1 MPQLGFYIKPV
12 CLNPWTFTAASFLP
26 PARRHRSGAAAARG
40 FFAGRMLSLDQINVD
55 QPLIL
60 KELDWAEQEPLPS
73 LSPPCPSWHQDVS
86 LDCKSSPEDTQ
97 AHAWTTY
104 YYNLLQCTLQQEGL
118 PETVDRTKEPRTGF
132 SSGDV
137 TICILGSPTS
147 YLSVLLEGSSQCPGN
162 MLLCLS
168 PSWLAKVPSEQHPGE
183 SSLLVSKAVSFELGG
198 RTCLDEFSPPRRVT
212 YFMGSFGPCKEHG
225 QSAGELARDLDCPT
239 AGSGE
244 LARLLEDKLL
254 TRQLL
259 DQRAQVGVPP
269 TLAFTFK
276 RLRPLRDVTAE
287 HAVRMVELSGKEG
300 QENLIQEEI
309 EAFLKGNAMEPYSQ
323 VVVKPSG
330 WRWSGAH
337 AVTFH
342 AKVEQAAVLQ
352 AMLALLET
360 LEEEESALLEAFIPT
375 ACLTQPKSP
384 NRTSPSSTSP
394 RPDLAIR
401 ICTVVCRSW
410 GDQPLLSQVVCG
422 VGRADKPLKHQATV
436 PQSLESSLRQQ
447 GVTDE
452 AQLAAIRAQVK
463 HKAEAA
469 MSAFLELEA
478 GLSVE
483 QRGGR
488 RAQTDVIGVDFL
500 LTSSEQVLQLMALEM
515 NSQLCLET
523 CGLFESMSQAV
534 GVPAGE
540 SSRPLVETMLR
551 RAQCHLME
559 GKHVLVIGAGGVSKK
574 FVWEAARA
582 YGLKIHLV
590 ESDPNHFASQL
601 VQTFI
606 HYDTTEHRRDE
617 EHAQR
622 LVGLVRERGLHLD
635 GCLSY
640 WDDCMVL
647 TALVCEQLGLRCSP
661 VAAMRVA
668 KQKSRTHQHLLR
680 RRKEAPLGWASEA
693 LYAVPCCHLESHAD
707 VERAARHLSFPG
719 VMKLEYGAGA
729 VGVKLV
735 ENVQQCHLHF
745 EKISRDLREDTDHP
759 GIGLGWG
766 NAMLLMEYVSGTE
779 HDVDIVI
786 YDGRMLAAFVS
797 DNGPTRVPHF
807 TETAASMPTCLAP
820 DCEAQLVRAA
830 YRCCLGCG
838 LTNGVFNV
846 ELKLTAAGPKLIE
859 INPRMGGFYLRDWIQ
874 EIYGV
879 DIMLASV
886 MVACGVP
893 PLLPT
898 HAQPRTH
905 LVGVMC
911 VVSQH
916 LKALKST
923 ASVETLQALHER
935 GIIRLN
941 LLEDELVTR
950 EYEEPYCNVACASP
964 SRREA
969 CLKVLGVCQ
978 VLGIDSPHYPVT
990 HFLSHF
996 K

>member
-1 MPQLGFYIKPV
+1 
-12 CLNPWTFTAASFLP
+12 
-26 PARRHRSGAAAARG
+26 
-40 FFAGRMLSLDQINVD
+40 MLSLDQINVD
-55 QPLIL
+55 QPLTL
-60 KELDWAEQEPLPS
+60 KELDWAEQGSLLSLNLPR
-73 LSPPCPSWHQDVS
+73 PSWRQDVS
-86 LDCKSSPEDTQ
+86 LNCKCSPEDTQ
-97 AHAWTTY
+97 VHAWTTY
-104 YYNLLQCTLQQEGL
+104 YYDLLQCTLQQEGL

-132 SSGDV
+132 SSVDV

-198 RTCLDEFSPPRRVT
+198 RTYLDEFSPPRRVT
-212 YFMGSFGPCKEHG
+212 YFLGSFGLCKEHR
-225 QSAGELARDLDCPT
+225 QSVGELARDLDCPT
-239 AGSGE
+239 GGSGE

-259 DQRAQVGVPP
+259 DQRARVGVPP

-276 RLRPLRDVTAE
+276 RPRPLRDVTDE
-287 HAVRMVELSGKEG
+287 RSVRMVELSGKEG

-309 EAFLKGNAMEPYSQ
+309 EGFLQGRAMEPYSR

-342 AKVEQAAVLQ
+342 PKTEEAAVLQ
-352 AMLALLET
+352 AMLVLLET

-375 ACLTQPKSP
+375 ARLTQLESP
-384 NRTSPSSTSP
+384 GSSSPSSTSP

-410 GDQPLLSQVVCG
+410 GDQPLLSKVVCS

-447 GVTDE
+447 GMTDK
-452 AQLAAIRAQVK
+452 AQLAAIHAQVK

-469 MSAFLELEA
+469 MTAFLEMEA

-488 RAQTDVIGVDFL
+488 QAQTDMIGVDFL
-500 LTSSEQVLQLMALEM
+500 LTSSEQMLQLVALEM

-523 CGLFESMSQAV
+523 CALLESMGQAV
-534 GVPAGE
+534 GMPAGE

-551 RAQCHLME
+551 RAQCHIME

-606 HYDTTEHRRDE
+606 HYDTKDHKRDE

-622 LVGLVRERGLHLD
+622 LVALVRERGLHLD

-680 RRKEAPLGWASEA
+680 RRKEVPPGWASAA

-735 ENVQQCHLHF
+735 EDVQQCHLHF
-745 EKISRDLREDTDHP
+745 EKISQDLREDTDHP

-766 NAMLLMEYVSGTE
+766 NAMLLMEYISGTE

-797 DNGPTRVPHF
+797 DNGPTCVPRF

-820 DCEAQLVRAA
+820 DREAQLVRAA
-830 YRCCLGCG
+830 YQCCLGCG
-838 LTNGVFNV
+838 LTDGVFNV

-874 EIYGV
+874 AIYGV

-886 MVACGVP
+886 MVACGVAP
-893 PLLPT
+893 RLPART
-898 HAQPRTH
+898 QPHTH

-916 LKALKST
+916 LQALKST
-923 ASVETLQALHER
+923 ASVETLQALHEC
-935 GIIRLN
+935 GVIRLN
-941 LLEDELVTR
+941 LLEDKLVAR
-950 EYEEPYCNVACASP
+950 EYEEPFCNVACASA
-964 SRREA
+964 SRQEA

-978 VLGIDSPHYPVT
+978 VLGIDSPHYPVS

>member
-1 MPQLGFYIKPV
+1 
-12 CLNPWTFTAASFLP
+12 
-26 PARRHRSGAAAARG
+26 
-40 FFAGRMLSLDQINVD
+40 MLSLDQINVD

-60 KELDWAEQEPLPS
+60 KELDWAEQGPLPS
-73 LSPPCPSWHQDVS
+73 IGSLRPHWRQDVS
-86 LDCKSSPEDTQ
+86 LDCKISPEDS
-97 AHAWTTY
+97 HARACTAY
-104 YYNLLQCTLQQEGL
+104 YYDLLQGTLQQEGL
-118 PETVDRTKEPRTGF
+118 PETIDRTKEPRTGF
-132 SSGDV
+132 SSTEV

-147 YLSVLLEGSSQCPGN
+147 YLSVLLEGGSQCPGS

-168 PSWLAKVPSEQHPGE
+168 PCWLSKVPSLLRPGE
-183 SSLLVSKAVSFELGG
+183 SSLLVSKAISFEQGG
-198 RTCLDEFSPPRRVT
+198 RTFLEEFSPPRRVT
-212 YFMGSFGPCKEHG
+212 YFTGSFGPCKEHE

-239 AGSGE
+239 GGSGE

-259 DQRAQVGVPP
+259 DARAQVGVPP
-269 TLAFTFK
+269 TLAFTFQ
-276 RLRPLRDVTAE
+276 RPQLLQGLAAQRSLHV
-287 HAVRMVELSGKEG
+287 VELSGKEG
-300 QENLIQEEI
+300 QENLVQEEVG
-309 EAFLKGNAMEPYSQ
+309 AFLQGGAMEPYSQ

-337 AVTFH
+337 TVSFH
-342 AKVEQAAVLQ
+342 VKVEQAAVLQ
-352 AMLALLET
+352 AVLALLET
-360 LEEEESALLEAFIPT
+360 LEEEESALVEAFIPT
-375 ACLTQPKSP
+375 ARFTQFSSP
-384 NRTSPSSTSP
+384 DNSSLCSTSP
-394 RPDLAIR
+394 RPNLAIR

-410 GDQPLLSQVVCG
+410 ADQPLLTKVVCG
-422 VGRADKPLKHQATV
+422 MGRADKPLKHQATV
-436 PQSLESSLRQQ
+436 PQTLESSLQEW
-447 GVTDE
+447 GMTDE
-452 AQLAAIRAQVK
+452 AQITAIRAQIK
-463 HKAEAA
+463 QKAEAA
-469 MSAFLELEA
+469 MRAFMEMEA
-478 GLSVE
+478 ELSVE

-488 RAQTDVIGVDFL
+488 RTQTDVIGVDFL
-500 LTSSEQVLQLMALEM
+500 LTSSEEVLQLVALEM

-523 CGLFESMSQAV
+523 CALFESMGQAV
-534 GVPAGE
+534 GVPRG
-540 SSRPLVETMLR
+540 SSQPLVETMLR

-574 FVWEAARA
+574 FVWEAARE

-606 HYDTTEHRRDE
+606 HYDSTDHKRDE

-622 LVGLVRERGLHLD
+622 VVELVQERGLHLD

-661 VAAMRVA
+661 TAAMRVA

-680 RRKEAPLGWASEA
+680 RRKDAPRGWPSTAV
-693 LYAVPCCHLESHAD
+693 YAVPCWHLESQAD
-707 VERAARHLSFPG
+707 VERAAHHLSFPG

-735 ENVQQCHLHF
+735 EDAQQCHLHF
-745 EKISRDLREDTDHP
+745 EKISQDLREDTDHP

-779 HDVDIVI
+779 HDVDLVI
-786 YDGRMLAAFVS
+786 FEGRMLAAFVS
-797 DNGPTRVPHF
+797 DNGPTRVPCF
-807 TETAASMPTCLAP
+807 TETAASMPTCLP
-820 DCEAQLVRAA
+820 SDREAQLVRAA
-830 YRCCLGCG
+830 YQCCLGCG
-838 LTNGVFNV
+838 LTDGVFNV

-859 INPRMGGFYLRDWIQ
+859 INPRMGGFYLRDWIR
-874 EIYGV
+874 EVFGV
-879 DIMLASV
+879 DIMLAAV
-886 MVACGVP
+886 MVACGVA

-898 HAQPRTH
+898 WPQPRTH

-916 LKALKST
+916 MQALKST
-923 ASVETLQALHER
+923 ASLETLQALHE
-935 GIIRLN
+935 GGVVRLN
-941 LLEDELVTR
+941 LLDDKLISR
-950 EYEEPYCNVACASP
+950 EYEEPYCNVACGGP
-964 SRREA
+964 SRHEA
-969 CLKVLGVCQ
+969 CLKVLSICQ
-978 VLGIDSPHYPVT
+978 ALGIDSPQYPVA

>member
-1 MPQLGFYIKPV
+1 
-12 CLNPWTFTAASFLP
+12 
-26 PARRHRSGAAAARG
+26 
-40 FFAGRMLSLDQINVD
+40 MLALDQINVD

-60 KELDWAEQEPLPS
+60 KELDWAEQESLPS
-73 LSPPCPSWHQDVS
+73 LSPPCPSWRQDVS
-86 LDCKSSPEDTQ
+86 LDCKFSPEDTQ

-104 YYNLLQCTLQQEGL
+104 YYDLLQCTLQQEGL

-198 RTCLDEFSPPRRVT
+198 CTCLDEFSPPRRVT

-225 QSAGELARDLDCPT
+225 QSAGELVRDLDCPT
-239 AGSGE
+239 GGSGE

-276 RLRPLRDVTAE
+276 RLRPLRDVTTE
-287 HAVRMVELSGKEG
+287 RSVRMVELSGKEG
-300 QENLIQEEI
+300 QVCCRPL
-309 EAFLKGNAMEPYSQ
+309 Q

-342 AKVEQAAVLQ
+342 AKVEQAAVVQ

-375 ACLTQPKSP
+375 ARLTQPESP
-384 NRTSPSSTSP
+384 NSTSPSSTSP

-422 VGRADKPLKHQATV
+422 VGRADKPLKHQAMV
-436 PQSLESSLRQQ
+436 PQSLESGLRQQ
-447 GVTDE
+447 GMTDE

-469 MSAFLELEA
+469 MMAFLEMEA

-488 RAQTDVIGVDFL
+488 WAQTDVIGVDFL

-523 CGLFESMSQAV
+523 CALFESMGQAV
-534 GVPAGE
+534 GMPAGK

-551 RAQCHLME
+551 RTQCHLME

-606 HYDTTEHRRDE
+606 HYDTTEHKRDE

-622 LVGLVRERGLHLD
+622 LVALVRERGLHLD

-735 ENVQQCHLHF
+735 EDVQQCHLHF

-820 DCEAQLVRAA
+820 DREAQLVRAA
-830 YRCCLGCG
+830 YQCCLGCG

-846 ELKLTAAGPKLIE
+846 ELKLTASGPKLIE

-941 LLEDELVTR
+941 LLEDELVAR

-969 CLKVLGVCQ
+969 CLKLLGVCQ

>member
-1 MPQLGFYIKPV
+1 
-12 CLNPWTFTAASFLP
+12 
-26 PARRHRSGAAAARG
+26 
-40 FFAGRMLSLDQINVD
+40 
-55 QPLIL
+55 
-60 KELDWAEQEPLPS
+60 
-73 LSPPCPSWHQDVS
+73 
-86 LDCKSSPEDTQ
+86 
-97 AHAWTTY
+97 
-104 YYNLLQCTLQQEGL
+104 
-118 PETVDRTKEPRTGF
+118 
-132 SSGDV
+132 
-137 TICILGSPTS
+137 
-147 YLSVLLEGSSQCPGN
+147 

-168 PSWLAKVPSEQHPGE
+168 PSWLTKVPSEQHAGE
-183 SSLLVSKAVSFELGG
+183 SSLMVSKAVSFERGG

-212 YFMGSFGPCKEHG
+212 YFLGSFGLCKELR
-225 QSAGELARDLDCPT
+225 QSARELARNLDCPT
-239 AGSGE
+239 GGLGE

-259 DQRAQVGVPP
+259 DQRAQVGVPL

-276 RLRPLRDVTAE
+276 RLRLLQDVTAKRSV
-287 HAVRMVELSGKEG
+287 HVVELSGKEG
-300 QENLIQEEI
+300 QENLIQEET
-309 EAFLKGNAMEPYSQ
+309 EAFLQGKAMEPYSQ
-323 VVVKPSG
+323 VVVKASG
-330 WRWSGAH
+330 WCWSGTR

-342 AKVEQAAVLQ
+342 AKTEQADVLQ
-352 AMLALLET
+352 AVLALLET
-360 LEEEESALLEAFIPT
+360 LEEEESILLEAFIPT
-375 ACLTQPKSP
+375 TRLTQPEAP
-384 NRTSPSSTSP
+384 NSTYPSSTSP

-410 GDQPLLSQVVCG
+410 GDQPLLSKVVCS

-436 PQSLESSLRQQ
+436 PQSLESGLRQQ
-447 GVTDE
+447 GITDK
-452 AQLAAIRAQVK
+452 AQIAAIHAQIK

-469 MSAFLELEA
+469 MTAFLEMEA

-483 QRGGR
+483 ERGGR
-488 RAQTDVIGVDFL
+488 KAQTDVIGVDFL
-500 LTSSEQVLQLMALEM
+500 LTSSEQVLKLVALEM
-515 NSQLCLET
+515 NSHLCLET
-523 CGLFESMSQAV
+523 CALLESMGQAV
-534 GVPAGE
+534 GASAGE

-559 GKHVLVIGAGGVSKK
+559 GKHVLVIGAGGFSKR
-574 FVWEAARA
+574 FIWEAART
-582 YGLKIHLV
+582 YGIKIHLV
-590 ESDPNHFASQL
+590 ESNPNHFASQL
-601 VQTFI
+601 VHTFI
-606 HYDTTEHRRDE
+606 HYDSREHRRDE

-661 VAAMRVA
+661 VAAMRLA

-693 LYAVPCCHLESHAD
+693 LYAVPCCHVESHTD
-707 VERAARHLSFPG
+707 VERAARYLPFPG

-735 ENVQQCHLHF
+735 EDVQQCHLHF
-745 EKISRDLREDTDHP
+745 EKISRDLQQDADCP

-766 NAMLLMEYVSGTE
+766 NSMLLMEYLGGTE
-779 HDVDIVI
+779 HDVDIVV

-797 DNGPTRVPHF
+797 DNGPTCMPHF
-807 TETAASMPTCLAP
+807 METAASMPTCLAP
-820 DCEAQLVRAA
+820 DREAQLVRAA
-830 YRCCLGCG
+830 YQCCLGCG
-838 LTNGVFNV
+838 LTDGVFNV
-846 ELKLTAAGPKLIE
+846 ELKMTAAGPKLIE

-874 EIYGV
+874 AIYGV
-879 DIMLASV
+879 DMMFASV
-886 MVACGVP
+886 MVACSVP

-898 HAQPRTH
+898 RAQPCTH

-911 VVSQH
+911 IASQH
-916 LKALKST
+916 LQALKST

-935 GIIRLN
+935 GVIRLN
-941 LLEDELVTR
+941 LLKEELVAY
-950 EYEEPYCNVACASP
+950 EYEEPYCNVACAGP

-969 CLKVLGVCQ
+969 CLRLLGVCQ
-978 VLGIDSPHYPVT
+978 VLGIDSPRYPVS